1 MSGAD
6 RQQALQAAL
15 RELTANEAISLAVL
29 ASDDGLLVATVPET
43 ELASVAAAVGASL
56 HQLADR
62 LPEKRP
68 VDEVSIVFDD
78 QQRLVCRA
86 LPCERADMLLCLVVQ
101 PRRAY
106 RRLTNRAMREICA
119 TWAAG

>member
-1 MSGAD
+1 MPGAD
-6 RQQALQAAL
+6 RQQILQAVL

-29 ASDDGLLVATVPET
+29 ASDDGFLVAAVPEV
-43 ELASVAAAVGASL
+43 ESASVAAAIGASL

-62 LPEKRP
+62 LPEKSS

-78 QQRLVCRA
+78 GQRLVCRA
-86 LPCERADMLLCLVVQ
+86 LPCEGADMLLSVVVR
-101 PRRAY
+101 PGCAC

-119 TWAAG
+119 AWTAG

>member
-6 RQQALQAAL
+6 RQQVLQTVL
-15 RELTANEAISLAVL
+15 RELTTNEAISLAAL
-29 ASDDGLLVATVPET
+29 ASDDGLLVAAVPEV

-62 LPEKRP
+62 LPEMGSA
-68 VDEVSIVFDD
+68 DEVSIAFDD
-78 QQRLVCRA
+78 RQRLVCRA
-86 LPCERADMLLCLVVQ
+86 LPCERAALLLCLVVK
-101 PRRAY
+101 PGRAY

-119 TWAAG
+119 AWTAG

>member
-1 MSGAD
+1 MSATD
-6 RQQALQAAL
+6 RQQVLQTVL
-15 RELTANEAISLAVL
+15 RELTAHEAISLAVL
-29 ASDDGLLVATVPET
+29 ASDEGLLVAAVPEA
-43 ELASVAAAVGASL
+43 ELASVAAAIGASL

-78 QQRLVCRA
+78 RQRLVCRA

-101 PRRAY
+101 PGRAY

-119 TWAAG
+119 AWAAG